1 MLLEEALAALAVKP
15 DGIYIDGTYGR
26 GGHARAILAR
36 LGPAGR
42 LLVMDRDPE
51 AVIHARGWA
60 AQDSRVTVFHGAFS
74 RLQQAAAEAEVENKV
89 SGVLLDI
96 GVSSLQLDDARR
108 GFSFTQSGPLDMR
121 MDPGS
126 GESAAEWLAHAT
138 EGEIADVIHRYGEE
152 RHARRIAR
160 AIVAARRERPLN
172 DTLQLAEL
180 IARAVPR
187 RDPHKHPATRTFQAV
202 RIFINRELDELAAC
216 LEQCLKVLAPA
227 GRLVAIS
234 FHSLEDRIVKR
245 FIRDRAR
252 GPLSNTDM
260 PWLEPE
266 GKPELRSL
274 GKPVYAGE
282 AEVACNPRARSA
294 VLRVAEKL
302 A

>member
-282 AEVACNPRARSA
+282 AEVARNPRARSA